1 MPNNLKELAAMIAE
15 RDGIS
20 LNEAQILVDETQEE
34 MERAFYTGSLN
45 EVEDILADYL
55 GLEPDYMMLFIN

>member
-15 RDGIS
+15 RDDIS